1 MTQDSTTSIS
11 SASPK
16 RLKLPAS
23 SLIPILPPK
32 PDYAAVA
39 EACTRTETN
48 LLRWLDYIPEPTL
61 EQLDVSSKVIWRLAA
76 VRKTLS
82 LVGLKKKPN
91 ALVPKQLTQTMLE
104 LERLMAKLGPPPPK
118 PKSPRQPPN
127 PFAPYPPYPPLPPLP
142 PLSPLYPREQREQA
156 QPPASSPETPASSSQ
171 PLASSLQP
179 LASVS
184 ACPELHNPM
193 HTVQAAD
200 RQVNQLCKDSGV
212 PTPPPDPTPEP
223 PATPNEP
230 DSSHRS
236 YESHK
241 SYSSDPTDPT
251 DPSDSLG
258 RPHPADP
265 SDPED
270 VPDIR
275 VIAAYVENLYQHV
288 RAKIGPL
295 PPMHPKAFDLCPEL
309 RRPPFT

>member
-1 MTQDSTTSIS
+1 M
-11 SASPK
+11 
-16 RLKLPAS
+16 
-23 SLIPILPPK
+23 IPILPPK
-32 PDYAAVA
+32 PDFAAVA
-39 EACTRTETN
+39 EAATRTETN
-48 LLRWLDYIPEPTL
+48 LLRWLDATPEPTI
-61 EQLDVSSKVIWRLAA
+61 EQIGISAQAVWRLAA

-91 ALVPKQLTQTMLE
+91 TLVPKQLTKTMLE

-142 PLSPLYPREQREQA
+142 PLSPLYPRDQREKVPQA
-156 QPPASSPETPASSSQ
+156 ADPQTQDSDFPSQASDLKSQESGLKTQNSGESASR
-171 PLASSLQP
+171 PVA
-179 LASVS
+179 
-184 ACPELHNPM
+184 ACPELQNPM
-193 HTVQAAD
+193 HTVQAAE
-200 RQVNQLCKDSGV
+200 RQVSQLCKDSGV
-212 PTPPPDPTPEP
+212 PTPAPDPTPESDSHSALRP
-223 PATPNEP
+223 PHSAL
-230 DSSHRS
+230 DGL
-236 YESHK
+236 
-241 SYSSDPTDPT
+241 
-251 DPSDSLG
+251 SDSLG

-275 VIAAYVENLYQHV
+275 VIAAYVNNLYNHV